1 MERVVAYAT
10 KIILLF
16 WYIWTDR
23 SHESILFLFAA
34 KTKYY
39 MGVGRQ
45 YISMEEH
52 STIIIFA
59 VIEEIRPTRTR
70 NKKDGAQ
77 SG

>member
-1 MERVVAYAT
+1 MKA
-10 KIILLF
+10 F
-16 WYIWTDR
+16 F
-23 SHESILFLFAA
+23 FLFVA

-52 STIIIFA
+52 STIILFA
-59 VIEEIRPTRTR
+59 VIKEIRPTRTR

>member
-1 MERVVAYAT
+1 MQPKLYYYSGTSGQIDHMKA
-10 KIILLF
+10 F
-16 WYIWTDR
+16 F
-23 SHESILFLFAA
+23 FLFAA

-52 STIIIFA
+52 STVILFA